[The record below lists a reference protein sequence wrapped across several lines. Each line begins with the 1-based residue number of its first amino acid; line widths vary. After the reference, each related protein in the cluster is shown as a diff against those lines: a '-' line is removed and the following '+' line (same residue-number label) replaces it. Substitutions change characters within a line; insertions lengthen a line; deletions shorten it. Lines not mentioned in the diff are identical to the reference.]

1 MSSPVQDDT
10 DKQVS
15 DAQPWVSDPRRRD
28 ESRRREEE
36 VIEAAQRLE
45 RESRLSS
52 QTVTQPVRPRT
63 EVGLRLAEIR
73 PMREKP
79 TAQERAEKFW
89 ASFNPERMSPPPP
102 ERMRLPSLGLI
113 AGLTAA
119 FGIATAIAVAVT
131 NVVPISTTG
140 AAVSSKAEAESSQPV
155 STAILQKLPQIEV
168 AQANMQ
174 PAEPPPAPAA
184 PVLAATPTSIV
195 AVAAP
200 SAAVPP
206 VSLEVEPSAPA
217 ARTPAAA
224 AAAEPRAA
232 VSLAPDKAASLLK
245 RGQDLIAAGDVASG
259 RVMLAYLAE
268 AGDAKASFM
277 LAGTFDAAVLEK
289 LGVVGVQ
296 PDPAKARAWYA
307 RAAEQGSSEAAQR
320 LRQPALR

>member
-1 MSSPVQDDT
+1 
-10 DKQVS
+10 
-15 DAQPWVSDPRRRD
+15 
-28 ESRRREEE
+28 
-36 VIEAAQRLE
+36 
-45 RESRLSS
+45 
-52 QTVTQPVRPRT
+52 
-63 EVGLRLAEIR
+63 
-73 PMREKP
+73 MREKS

-131 NVVPISTTG
+131 NVVPIPTTG
-140 AAVSSKAEAESSQPV
+140 AAVASKAEAESSQPV

-174 PAEPPPAPAA
+174 PAAIMQPAEPPPSPAGPMHAAA
-184 PVLAATPTSIV
+184 PTNIV

-206 VSLEVEPSAPA
+206 LSLEVETSAPD
-217 ARTPAAA
+217 ARTPVAAA
-224 AAAEPRAA
+224 TAEPRAA
-232 VSLAPDKAASLLK
+232 VSLAPDKVASLLK

>member
-15 DAQPWVSDPRRRD
+15 DAQPWVNDPRRQV
-28 ESRRREEE
+28 ESHRREEE
-36 VIEAAQRLE
+36 VIAAARRLE

-52 QTVTQPVRPRT
+52 QTVTQPSRPRT

-73 PMREKP
+73 PMKEKS

-131 NVVPISTTG
+131 NVVPIPPTG
-140 AAVSSKAEAESSQPV
+140 AAVSSKVEVESSQPV

-174 PAEPPPAPAA
+174 PAEPPA
-184 PVLAATPTSIV
+184 PVAPMHAATPTNIV

-200 SAAVPP
+200 SAAVLPASP
-206 VSLEVEPSAPA
+206 EVETSAPE

-232 VSLAPDKAASLLK
+232 VSLPPDKVASLLK

-277 LAGTFDAAVLEK
+277 LAGTFDAAVLAR

-296 PDPAKARAWYA
+296 PDPARASAWYA